1 MKPVGL
7 REVKAEERVRRRET
21 IGCGHPGRELSKA
34 EGEVSRLQNQNC
46 VIVVFFALKYIR
58 ES

>member
-21 IGCGHPGRELSKA
+21 IGCGQPGRELSKA
-34 EGEVSRLQNQNC
+34 EGEVSRRQNQNC
-46 VIVVFFALKYIR
+46 VIVVVSL
-58 ES
+58 

>member
-1 MKPVGL
+1 MKPVGW
-7 REVKAEERVRRRET
+7 REVQAEERVRRRET

-46 VIVVFFALKYIR
+46 VIVVVSL
-58 ES
+58 